1 MIRAPRFRV
10 GALLALLAIP
20 GIASAW
26 SGVQHIQ
33 ITRYAARNLPP
44 EMAGF
49 REFAHPMALP
59 SIYPDLWRLADLDE
73 APRHYFEPDR
83 LPEDFDCTALS
94 SDPAIAFSEQIPI
107 RRDIIGDAPWAI
119 YDLMNQMSE
128 AMRTNDWMW
137 AARCG
142 ATLSHYAGDLHV
154 PLHTTRNYNGQESWQ
169 HGIHTRWE
177 ADMVKA
183 FLRTDDIEPR
193 PAEYLENPF
202 QAIFEWTAESAVC
215 AREVLKADL
224 IAKRAAG
231 GQVETESYYLKLWEL
246 TGDMAIERISAAAHH
261 VASLWYTAWVN
272 AGKPAIP
279 EPFDELPTLSVH
291 SGVGIDYPEQV
302 GPHAFA
308 KERTFDW
315 VIWITFII
323 FGLVVIISSIQRS
336 IQSRK
341 NRGT

>member
-83 LPEDFDCTALS
+83 LPEDFDYTALS

-224 IAKRAAG
+224 IAKRAADYRANDRTRAVVAARVVATIDIG
-231 GQVETESYYLKLWEL
+231 FVTFLAWSAVDDRVIDRIHPQYVSP
-246 TGDMAIERISAAAHH
+246 GDARVVDRAVVLITAILRVGRQGH
-261 VASLWYTAWVN
+261 
-272 AGKPAIP
+272 AG
-279 EPFDELPTLSVH
+279 E
-291 SGVGIDYPEQV
+291 
-302 GPHAFA
+302 
-308 KERTFDW
+308 
-315 VIWITFII
+315 
-323 FGLVVIISSIQRS
+323 
-336 IQSRK
+336 
-341 NRGT
+341 

>member
-83 LPEDFDCTALS
+83 LPEDFDYTALS

-183 FLRTDDIEPR
+183 FLRTDDIEPIDKKSLFRGTDTR
-193 PAEYLENPF
+193 PPA
-202 QAIFEWTAESAVC
+202 C
-215 AREVLKADL
+215 AC
-224 IAKRAAG
+224 
-231 GQVETESYYLKLWEL
+231 
-246 TGDMAIERISAAAHH
+246 
-261 VASLWYTAWVN
+261 
-272 AGKPAIP
+272 
-279 EPFDELPTLSVH
+279 
-291 SGVGIDYPEQV
+291 
-302 GPHAFA
+302 PHADRL
-308 KERTFDW
+308 EP
-315 VIWITFII
+315 V
-323 FGLVVIISSIQRS
+323 
-336 IQSRK
+336 
-341 NRGT
+341 